1 MRSTVFIVNF
11 EQISH
16 FGISI
21 VDFEEVNAGWVEY
34 ELQITDFD
42 VTGYTITQGM
52 RGHIK
57 KPKHGTKLG
66 KLSSWYHDAI
76 KVITVMIPLMV

>member
-1 MRSTVFIVNF
+1 MCETCSKLTIKTFVNVVRSAVFIVNF

-57 KPKHGTKLG
+57 
-66 KLSSWYHDAI
+66 
-76 KVITVMIPLMV
+76 

>member
-1 MRSTVFIVNF
+1 MWNLFKVNNKDIRYVVRSTVFIVNF

-57 KPKHGTKLG
+57 
-66 KLSSWYHDAI
+66 
-76 KVITVMIPLMV
+76 